1 MTQYTL
7 QVELQIFEV
16 FAVVS
21 DWVLIV
27 SDLRIG
33 NDTSRP
39 DQPRTHVPIQ
49 ISAHTHGTAPKRMY
63 S

>member
-1 MTQYTL
+1 MTEPTL
-7 QVELQIFEV
+7 QVELHV
-16 FAVVS
+16 FRVSAVVV

-27 SDLRIG
+27 SDLRIAQ
-33 NDTSRP
+33 DTSRP

-49 ISAHTHGTAPKRMY
+49 ISAHTHGTEPNIMY